1 MEALTSTT
9 DVTLSVDTPLT
20 SAAIK
25 NKKKEQKDKTKAM
38 SNLEIADSKRQ
49 DIVKC
54 QATIKNK
61 ISCLEYLSAIN
72 NLEKAEKKFKKA
84 SASAEKANDAVKI
97 AKIKAET
104 DKEANAKT
112 LADAEAKAD
121 KAIEVSVIALKK
133 FKDANNKVQ
142 DTNYI
147 KTKKEYEDAIK
158 RAKDKKAKD
167 APENEVNEAIKEML
181 NAQKKLQEITKK

>member
-1 MEALTSTT
+1 MEALISTT
-9 DVTLSVDTPLT
+9 DATLSVDTPLT

-25 NKKKEQKDKTKAM
+25 DKKKEQKYITKAIFDI
-38 SNLEIADSKRQ
+38 EKADSKRQ
-49 DIVKC
+49 AIVD
-54 QATIKNK
+54 NK

-104 DKEANAKT
+104 DKKSNAKT

-121 KAIEVSVIALKK
+121 KAIEVLVIALKK

-142 DTNYI
+142 ATKYI
-147 KTKKEYEDAIK
+147 KTKKEFEDAIK
-158 RAKDKKAKD
+158 RAKE
-167 APENEVNEAIKEML
+167 APKNEVNEAIKEML
-181 NAQKKLQEITKK
+181 NAKKKLQDITKK